1 MNINKYLMQIRFLNR
16 KIRRLRAD
24 IEILR
29 EHCDSCAIELDPN
42 KVQKSRNFS
51 NPIDYVIDKEREL
64 NDAIR
69 EVDNKRSEIIKMIEL
84 IDNVK
89 AYEVVY
95 MYYVQ
100 EYEMKTICEILDI
113 TYSWGY
119 KLKKIGIDTI
129 RQKRTQ

>member
-1 MNINKYLMQIRFLNR
+1 MQIRFLNR

-69 EVDNKRSEIIKMIEL
+69 EVDNKRSEIIKMIEM
-84 IDNVK
+84 I
-89 AYEVVY
+89 
-95 MYYVQ
+95 
-100 EYEMKTICEILDI
+100 DI

>member
-64 NDAIR
+64 N
-69 EVDNKRSEIIKMIEL
+69 ERSEIIKMIEL
-84 IDNVK
+84 IDNAK

-119 KLKKIGIDTI
+119 KLKNIGIDTI
-129 RQKRTQ
+129 RQKTTQ

>member
-1 MNINKYLMQIRFLNR
+1 MNINKYLMQIRLLNR

-29 EHCDSCAIELDPN
+29 ENCDSCAIELDPN

-84 IDNVK
+84 VENPK
-89 AYEVVY
+89 AYEILY

-119 KLKKIGIDTI
+119 KLKNIGLDTI
-129 RQKRTQ
+129 RQKTTQ